1 VDLEVT
7 VAGVTASIR
16 CYCLP
21 GTYARSSYTLLLGR
35 RWMKQVQAIGDYAK
49 DTYHIHDMAGYCY
62 PVEATITSSDVQ
74 AEIPQMCTNTHVDT
88 APSWDEESVDELR
101 LSRNDLCKKL
111 YQKIREQVTET
122 DTDPDTDT
130 SNAADEDSS
139 ASDADGEAS
148 DCEEEENADNDSGND
163 CRHEV
168 PSLRVAAAKGAAR
181 FKTKN

>member
-1 VDLEVT
+1 
-7 VAGVTASIR
+7 
-16 CYCLP
+16 
-21 GTYARSSYTLLLGR
+21 
-35 RWMKQVQAIGDYAK
+35 MKQVQAIGDYAK

-111 YQKIREQVTET
+111 YQKIREQAAETDLDTDTET
-122 DTDPDTDT
+122 DTGE
-130 SNAADEDSS
+130 AANEENS
-139 ASDADGEAS
+139 ASDADGESS
-148 DCEEEENADNDSGND
+148 DREDEGYADSDSGND
-163 CRHEV
+163 SRHEV

-181 FKTKN
+181 FKMKN